1 MGTPPRCSRTQ
12 DPRALSGRFE
22 VPQPMNAVPAITAPR
37 RRTAVWLAVGLGLLL
52 LFAANG
58 HLVYVAMTSQPDCVD
73 HVRAGSGTQDR
84 FSAAK
89 SACSTTQ
96 DTRQK

>member
-1 MGTPPRCSRTQ
+1 MSSIPART
-12 DPRALSGRFE
+12 LSKRK
-22 VPQPMNAVPAITAPR
+22 AVL
-37 RRTAVWLAVGLGLLL
+37 WLAVGLGLLV

-73 HVRAGSGTQDR
+73 HIRHGEADGKQNR

-89 SACSTTQ
+89 SACSPG
-96 DTRQK
+96 